1 MRAIAAIL
9 SLLLAPP
16 LAAQVEPY
24 EDAAKQ
30 VHWASAAFFGTGWYR
45 VSDNRKAF
53 IFSVPIRQALRE
65 PEFDEDGVTRSGI
78 EIIYPVTFGLH
89 QLDDIPDFVTFDN
102 YGTLTFTPGV
112 SFVTP
117 LTERW
122 RLRSYAHLGVGYERV
137 SGEWARIG
145 YGGVRSHYRLDEDA
159 KGGLALLGGVS
170 YAGYK
175 PEYRDRGRYGSAM
188 IGLESH
194 RRAGGMRIGGTPAR
208 INSHLT
214 YSYLFDHLEF
224 HVSED
229 EVVTVRDEWEI
240 GLALARDGGPI
251 RIGFLQFE
259 QLGLAYQWSSNGA
272 YRAITFNL
280 RSPFDD

>member
-1 MRAIAAIL
+1 MRALAAIL
-9 SLLLAPP
+9 LLLSAPP
-16 LAAQVEPY
+16 LAAQAEPY
-24 EDAAKQ
+24 DAAQQ

-53 IFSVPIRQALRE
+53 IFSVPIRQSLRE
-65 PEFDEDGVTRSGI
+65 PGPDENGEMRSGI
-78 EIIYPVTFGLH
+78 EIVYPVAFGLH
-89 QLDDIPDFVTFDN
+89 QLDDIPDFVSFDN
-102 YGTLTFTPGV
+102 YGTLTFTPGISVETPV
-112 SFVTP
+112 S
-117 LTERW
+117 ERW
-122 RLRSYAHLGVGYERV
+122 RLRSYAHFGLGYERV

-145 YGGVRSHYRLDEDA
+145 YGGVRSRYRLDEDGE
-159 KGGLALLGGVS
+159 GGLALLGGLS

-175 PEYRDRGRYGSAM
+175 PEYRNRGRYGSAL
-188 IGLESH
+188 IGLETH
-194 RRAGGMRIGGTPAR
+194 RRAGGMTIGGATAR
-208 INSHLT
+208 INAHLT

-224 HVSED
+224 HVSEE

-251 RIGFLQFE
+251 RIGFLSFE

-272 YRAITFNL
+272 YRAITLNL